1 MNSWEDP
8 EFRAAVERTGRR
20 KLILAGLWTE
30 VCIAFPALDA
40 LAAGYGV
47 YVVADAIGG
56 VMREDFGRLR
66 ALKS

>member
-1 MNSWEDP
+1 VD
-8 EFRAAVERTGRR
+8 
-20 KLILAGLWTE
+20 E

-40 LAAGYGV
+40 LAAGYEV